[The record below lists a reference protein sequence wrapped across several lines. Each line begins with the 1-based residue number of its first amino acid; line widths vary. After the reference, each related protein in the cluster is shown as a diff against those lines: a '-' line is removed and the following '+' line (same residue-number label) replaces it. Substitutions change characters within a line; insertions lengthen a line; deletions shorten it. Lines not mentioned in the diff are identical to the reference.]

1 MKAKNGFERTEAIDY
16 TASMTTVLEIEQA
29 IEKLPQ
35 KDYGEFRQWL
45 ENYELEQ
52 DTVAASAMVAQMLDE
67 EDGGASQLTGE

>member
-1 MKAKNGFERTEAIDY
+1 
-16 TASMTTVLEIEQA
+16 MTTVLEIEQA